1 MIPDR
6 SNRELRDFE
15 LSPAALRLAWL
26 ELMDEPWV
34 ESCCIDLP
42 RGRLR
47 VELSPRLPAD
57 RRRAARSRLQ
67 RLATRLAA
75 LR

>member
-1 MIPDR
+1 MYRDP
-6 SNRELRDFE
+6 SARELRDFE
-15 LSPAALRLAWL
+15 LPPPALRLAWL

-47 VELSPRLPAD
+47 VELSPGLAGHQRQ
-57 RRRAARSRLQ
+57 AARNRLD
-67 RLATRLAA
+67 RLETRLAA

>member
-1 MIPDR
+1 MHPDP
-6 SNRELRDFE
+6 SARELRDFE
-15 LSPAALRLAWL
+15 LPPTALRLAWL

-47 VELSPRLPAD
+47 VELAPDLAGPR
-57 RRRAARSRLQ
+57 REAARNRLDRLET
-67 RLATRLAA
+67 RLAT

>member
-1 MIPDR
+1 MTPDP
-6 SNRELRDFE
+6 SAVELRDFE
-15 LSPAALRLAWL
+15 LPPAALRLAWL

-47 VELSPRLPAD
+47 VELSPRLAGP
-57 RRRAARSRLQ
+57 RREKARSRLD
-67 RLATRLAA
+67 RLVSRLSA